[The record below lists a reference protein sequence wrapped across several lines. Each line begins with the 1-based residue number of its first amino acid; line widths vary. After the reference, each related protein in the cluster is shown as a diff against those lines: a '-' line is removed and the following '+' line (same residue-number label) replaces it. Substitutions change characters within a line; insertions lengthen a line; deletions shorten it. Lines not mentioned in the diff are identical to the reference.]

1 MVRANMTAPRAR
13 PAPPGSHITAI
24 LGPTNTGKTHLAIER
39 MLGHKTGMIGQ
50 PLRLLAREVYER
62 IRARVSP
69 SEVALMTGEEKIV
82 PPQARYFVC
91 TTESM
96 PWDRDV
102 DFLAVDEIQLAADP
116 DRGHIFTDR
125 LLRARGGEET
135 MFLGSKTARPLI
147 KKLLP
152 DAEITTRPRLSIL
165 SHSGHRKLTKL
176 PRRTAIV
183 DFSADRVY
191 AIAELIRRQRGGAA
205 VVMGALSPRT
215 RNAQVALY
223 QNGDVDYL
231 IATDAIGMGL
241 NMDVDHVAFASTS
254 KFDGS
259 RHRPLKVAEL
269 AQIAGRAG
277 RHMNDGTF
285 GTTGEARPLTPETID
300 RIEDHRFEAD
310 PVFQWRN
317 SDIDFSTLKDLIVS
331 LEQSP
336 GRDGLARAPMA
347 TDLEAVI
354 LLSRNEDIQR
364 IAAAPAAIGLLWEV
378 AQIPDFRKTMI
389 SEHTELIARVY
400 RSLMTDEGRIPQ
412 DWLDQQVTRLDRVEG
427 DIDTLS
433 SRIAH
438 MRTWT
443 YIANRSGWLDD
454 APHWQERTRAVEDRL
469 SDALHERLTQRFVD
483 RRTSVLM
490 KRLREREDLMASI
503 SEDGDVL
510 VEGEF
515 VGKLQGFVFV
525 ADPRAEGIHEK
536 ALRAASDKALA
547 GEINARAGRIAM
559 APASDIQLSDQGRFI
574 WQGHIVGHLVA
585 GDTPLTPKVAVL
597 ASEQLNGPERDQVV
611 ERLQSWTRVQIA
623 TVLEPLEQLHAGEE
637 LTGLAKGVAFQLVEN
652 LGSMN
657 REQIAEDV
665 RALDQEA
672 RGQLRKKGVRFGAHS
687 IFVPALLK
695 PAPARLI
702 LILWTLNR
710 PLDDQ
715 NANPFDNMPTP
726 PAPGLTSVTIDPA
739 ASKEF
744 YEAIGFRVCGPRAV
758 RRDMLE
764 RLADVIRPIIT
775 ERRYKGGVLIDPDMM
790 SIMGCSAEEMAGIL
804 GGLGYRKAVEKFSGE
819 EIAQAERLAAAAKA
833 PKTIAATTAHVP
845 AVPPATKAEAS
856 EDGAKDSQTN
866 APKDVAIETATPPV
880 AADAPDVPAATTEAP
895 TPSEKPASV
904 QAATPTPA
912 TSPEASATETAAAET
927 TKSEAVETTAED
939 QASAGTAAAEPVE
952 LEIWRP
958 QRRHSHK
965 GPGRSPRQ
973 HNKSDR
979 SDKAKHGKS
988 GPGKEPRKQ
997 STSKGSDSH
1006 RSRPPKRDKPIDP
1019 DSPFAA
1025 LAALK
1030 NLKPKK

>member
-1 MVRANMTAPRAR
+1 MTAPRAR

-39 MLGHKTGMIGQ
+39 MLGHKSGMIGQ

-69 SEVALMTGEEKIV
+69 SEVALMTGEEKII

-285 GTTGEARPLTPETID
+285 GTTGEARPLTPETIE

-310 PVFQWRN
+310 PVFHWRN
-317 SDIDFSTLKDLIVS
+317 SDIDFSTLKDLIAS
-331 LEQSP
+331 LEQPP

-347 TDLEAVI
+347 IDLEAVI

-389 SEHTELIARVY
+389 SEHTDLIARVY
-400 RSLMTDEGRIPQ
+400 RSLMADEGRISQ

-433 SRIAH
+433 NRIAH

-547 GEINARAGRIAM
+547 GEIIARAGKIAM
-559 APASDIQLSDQGRFI
+559 APASDIQISEQGHFI
-574 WQGHIVGHLVA
+574 WQGHIVGHLA
-585 GDTPLTPKVAVL
+585 SGDTPLAPKVTVL
-597 ASEQLNGPERDQVV
+597 ASEQLNGPERDKVV
-611 ERLQSWTRVQIA
+611 ERLQSWIRVHIA
-623 TVLEPLEQLHAGEE
+623 TVLEPLEQLRAGEE

-715 NANPFDNMPTP
+715 NTNPFDNMPTP
-726 PAPGLTSVTIDPA
+726 PAPGLTSVTVDPA

-804 GGLGYRKAVEKFSGE
+804 GGLGYRKAVEKFSSE
-819 EIAQAERLAAAAKA
+819 EIAQAERLTAVAKA

-845 AVPPATKAEAS
+845 AAPTPPTTEAS
-856 EDGAKDSQTN
+856 KEPAKDSQTDEAKDLAAQATTPPASPD
-866 APKDVAIETATPPV
+866 APDATAAATPEAPTTSGEPATEQAVEQTATP
-880 AADAPDVPAATTEAP
+880 APAA
-895 TPSEKPASV
+895 
-904 QAATPTPA
+904 
-912 TSPEASATETAAAET
+912 SPETSTTETAAAET
-927 TKSEAVETTAED
+927 VKTESTETTAED
-939 QASAGTAAAEPVE
+939 QTPAVAVAEPIE

-973 HNKSDR
+973 QGKSDR
-979 SDKAKHGKS
+979 SDKAKRGKS
-988 GPGKEPRKQ
+988 GPSKGPRKQ
-997 STSKGSDSH
+997 NASKGSDNH
-1006 RSRPPKRDKPIDP
+1006 RSRPPKREKPMDP

-1030 NLKPKK
+1030 NLTPKK